1 MISWIIWIPVKYYNL
16 TDKVAIVTG
25 ASRGIGEAI
34 ATQLSNCGAKI
45 NLIARNSDK
54 LDVVKDA
61 INSEGGIAESMAGD
75 VSNLNSFSEIV
86 TNTIDK
92 WGRIDILV
100 NNAGVAR
107 DNIIMRM
114 KEDDWDSVMNINL
127 KGCFNGI
134 KSVTRPMI
142 KNKAGRIINITSVIG
157 QIGNAGQCNYAA
169 SKAGILGLT
178 KSMAKELGS
187 RNITVNAVAPGYITT
202 DMTNELN
209 DDTKNKMKSS
219 IPLGRLGNPIDVANL
234 VCFLASDEAGYIT
247 GQTFNVD
254 GGMVMI

>member
-1 MISWIIWIPVKYYNL
+1 MPVKCCNL

-34 ATQLSNCGAKI
+34 AKQLSSCGAKI
-45 NLIARNSDK
+45 ILIARNSDQ
-54 LDVVKDA
+54 LVAVKET
-61 INSEGGIAESMAGD
+61 IISNGGIAESIAGD
-75 VSNLNSFSEIV
+75 VSNLNSISEIV

-92 WGRIDILV
+92 WGQIDILV
-100 NNAGVAR
+100 NNAGIAR

-134 KSVTRPMI
+134 KSVARPMI

-157 QIGNAGQCNYAA
+157 QIGNAGQSNYAA
-169 SKAGILGLT
+169 SKAGIMGLT

-209 DDTKNKMKSS
+209 DEVKEQMKSS
-219 IPLGRLGNPIDVANL
+219 ILLRRLGTPDDVANL

>member
-1 MISWIIWIPVKYYNL
+1 MPVKCCNL

-34 ATQLSNCGAKI
+34 AKRISSCGAKI
-45 NLIARNSDK
+45 ILIARNSDQ
-54 LDVVKDA
+54 LVAVKET
-61 INSEGGIAESMAGD
+61 IISNGGIAESIAGD
-75 VSNLNSFSEIV
+75 VSNLNSISEIV

-100 NNAGVAR
+100 NNAGIVR

-134 KSVTRPMI
+134 KSVARPMI

-157 QIGNAGQCNYAA
+157 QIGNAGQSNYAA
-169 SKAGILGLT
+169 SKAGIMGLT

-187 RNITVNAVAPGYITT
+187 RNITVHAVAPGYITS

-209 DDTKNKMKSS
+209 DEVKEQLKSS
-219 IPLGRLGNPIDVANL
+219 IPLGRLGTPDDVANL

>member
-1 MISWIIWIPVKYYNL
+1 MPVKCCNL
-16 TDKVAIVTG
+16 NDKVAIVTG

-34 ATQLSNCGAKI
+34 AKQLSSCGAKI
-45 NLIARNSDK
+45 ILIARNSDQ
-54 LDVVKDA
+54 LVAVKET
-61 INSEGGIAESMAGD
+61 IISKGGIAESMAGD

-100 NNAGVAR
+100 NNAGIFR

-134 KSVTRPMI
+134 KSVARPMI

-157 QIGNAGQCNYAA
+157 QIGNAGQSNYAA
-169 SKAGILGLT
+169 SKAGIMGLT

-209 DDTKNKMKSS
+209 DEVKEQMKSS
-219 IPLGRLGNPIDVANL
+219 IPLGRLGTPDDVANL
-234 VCFLASDEAGYIT
+234 ACFLASDEAGYIT

>member
-1 MISWIIWIPVKYYNL
+1 MPVKCCNL

-34 ATQLSNCGAKI
+34 AKQLSSCGAKI
-45 NLIARNSDK
+45 ILIARNSDQ
-54 LDVVKDA
+54 LVAVKET
-61 INSEGGIAESMAGD
+61 IISNGGIAESIAGD
-75 VSNLNSFSEIV
+75 VSNLNSISEIV

-92 WGRIDILV
+92 WGQIDILV
-100 NNAGVAR
+100 NNAGIAR

-134 KSVTRPMI
+134 KSVARPMI

-157 QIGNAGQCNYAA
+157 QIGNAGQSNYAA
-169 SKAGILGLT
+169 SKAGIMGLT

-209 DDTKNKMKSS
+209 DEVKEQLKSS
-219 IPLGRLGNPIDVANL
+219 IPLGRLGTPDDVANL

>member
-1 MISWIIWIPVKYYNL
+1 MPVKCCNL

-34 ATQLSNCGAKI
+34 AKQLSSCGAKI
-45 NLIARNSDK
+45 ILIARNSDQ
-54 LDVVKDA
+54 LVAVKET
-61 INSEGGIAESMAGD
+61 IISNGGIAESIAGD
-75 VSNLNSFSEIV
+75 VSNLNSISEIV

-92 WGRIDILV
+92 WGQIDILV
-100 NNAGVAR
+100 NNAGIAR

-134 KSVTRPMI
+134 KSVARPMI

-157 QIGNAGQCNYAA
+157 QIGNAGQSNYAA
-169 SKAGILGLT
+169 SKAGIMGLT

-209 DDTKNKMKSS
+209 DEVKEQMKSS
-219 IPLGRLGNPIDVANL
+219 IPLGRLGTPDDVANL

-247 GQTFNVD
+247 GQTFNVN

>member
-1 MISWIIWIPVKYYNL
+1 MPVKCCNL

-34 ATQLSNCGAKI
+34 AKQLSSYGAKI
-45 NLIARNSDK
+45 ILIARNSDQ
-54 LDVVKDA
+54 LVAVKET
-61 INSEGGIAESMAGD
+61 IISNGGIAESIAGD
-75 VSNLNSFSEIV
+75 VSNLNSISEIV

-92 WGRIDILV
+92 WGQIDILV
-100 NNAGVAR
+100 NNAGIAR
-107 DNIIMRM
+107 DNIIMRI

-134 KSVTRPMI
+134 KSVARPMI

-157 QIGNAGQCNYAA
+157 QIGNVGQSNYAA
-169 SKAGILGLT
+169 SKAGIMGLT

-209 DDTKNKMKSS
+209 DEVKEQLKSS
-219 IPLGRLGNPIDVANL
+219 IPLGRLGTPDDVANL

>member
-1 MISWIIWIPVKYYNL
+1 MPVKCCNL

-34 ATQLSNCGAKI
+34 AKQLSSCGAKI
-45 NLIARNSDK
+45 ILIARNSDQ
-54 LDVVKDA
+54 LVAVKET
-61 INSEGGIAESMAGD
+61 IISNGGIAESMAGD
-75 VSNLNSFSEIV
+75 VSNLNSISEIV

-100 NNAGVAR
+100 NNAGIAR

-134 KSVTRPMI
+134 KSVARPMI
-142 KNKAGRIINITSVIG
+142 KNKAGRIINITSVVG
-157 QIGNAGQCNYAA
+157 QIGNAGQSNYAA
-169 SKAGILGLT
+169 SKAGIMGLT

-209 DDTKNKMKSS
+209 DEVKEQLKSS
-219 IPLGRLGNPIDVANL
+219 IPLGRLGTPDDVANL

>member
-1 MISWIIWIPVKYYNL
+1 MPVKCCNL

-34 ATQLSNCGAKI
+34 AKQLSSCGAKI
-45 NLIARNSDK
+45 ILIARNSDQ
-54 LDVVKDA
+54 LVAVKET
-61 INSEGGIAESMAGD
+61 IISNGGIAESIAGD
-75 VSNLNSFSEIV
+75 VSNLNSISEIV

-100 NNAGVAR
+100 NNAGITR

-114 KEDDWDSVMNINL
+114 KENDWDSVMNINL

-134 KSVTRPMI
+134 KSVARPMI

-157 QIGNAGQCNYAA
+157 QIGNAGQSNYAA
-169 SKAGILGLT
+169 SKAGIMGLT

-209 DDTKNKMKSS
+209 DEVIKQMKSS
-219 IPLGRLGNPIDVANL
+219 IPLGRLGTPDDVANL

>member
-1 MISWIIWIPVKYYNL
+1 MPVKCCNL

-34 ATQLSNCGAKI
+34 AKKISSCGAKI
-45 NLIARNSDK
+45 ILIARNSDQ
-54 LDVVKDA
+54 LVAVKET
-61 INSEGGIAESMAGD
+61 IISNGGIAESIAGD
-75 VSNLNSFSEIV
+75 VSNLNSISEIV

-92 WGRIDILV
+92 WGQIDILV
-100 NNAGVAR
+100 NNAGIAR

-114 KEDDWDSVMNINL
+114 KESDWDSVMNINL

-134 KSVTRPMI
+134 KSVARPMI

-157 QIGNAGQCNYAA
+157 QIGNAGQSNYAA
-169 SKAGILGLT
+169 SKAGIIGLT

-209 DDTKNKMKSS
+209 DEVKEQLKSS
-219 IPLGRLGNPIDVANL
+219 IPLGRLGTPDDVANL

>member
-1 MISWIIWIPVKYYNL
+1 MPVKCCNL

-34 ATQLSNCGAKI
+34 AKQLSSCGAKI
-45 NLIARNSDK
+45 ILIARNSDQ
-54 LDVVKDA
+54 LVAVKET
-61 INSEGGIAESMAGD
+61 IISNGGIAESMAGD
-75 VSNLNSFSEIV
+75 VSNLNSISEIV

-100 NNAGVAR
+100 NNAGIAR

-114 KEDDWDSVMNINL
+114 KEDDWDIVMNINL

-134 KSVTRPMI
+134 KSVARPMI

-157 QIGNAGQCNYAA
+157 QIGNAGQSNYAA
-169 SKAGILGLT
+169 SKAGIMGLT

-209 DDTKNKMKSS
+209 DEVKEQMKSS
-219 IPLGRLGNPIDVANL
+219 IPLGRLGTPDDVANL

>member
-1 MISWIIWIPVKYYNL
+1 MKCYNL
-16 TDKVAIVTG
+16 EEKVAIVTG

-34 ATQLSNCGAKI
+34 ATQLSSCGAKI
-45 NLIARNSDK
+45 ILIARNADK
-54 LDVVKDA
+54 LKIVQER
-61 INSEGGIAESMAGD
+61 ITSQGGIAESITGD
-75 VSNLNSFSEIV
+75 VSSLDSFSEIISIA
-86 TNTIDK
+86 NEK
-92 WGRIDILV
+92 WGHIDILV
-100 NNAGVAR
+100 NNAGVTR

-114 KEDDWDSVMNINL
+114 KEDDWDEVMSINL

-157 QIGNAGQCNYAA
+157 QIGNAGQSNYAA
-169 SKAGILGLT
+169 SKAGIMGLT

-202 DMTNELN
+202 DMTDELN
-209 DDTKNKMKSS
+209 DDVKEKMKSS
-219 IPLGRLGNPIDVANL
+219 IHLGRLGTPDDVANL
-234 VCFLASDEAGYIT
+234 VCFLASDDAGYIT

>member
-1 MISWIIWIPVKYYNL
+1 MPVKCCNL

-34 ATQLSNCGAKI
+34 AKQLSSCGAKI
-45 NLIARNSDK
+45 ILIARNSDQ
-54 LDVVKDA
+54 LVAVKET
-61 INSEGGIAESMAGD
+61 IISNGGIAESMAGD
-75 VSNLNSFSEIV
+75 VSNLNSISEIV

-100 NNAGVAR
+100 NNAGIAR

-134 KSVTRPMI
+134 KSVARPMI
-142 KNKAGRIINITSVIG
+142 KNKTGRIINITSVIG
-157 QIGNAGQCNYAA
+157 QIGNAGQSNYAA
-169 SKAGILGLT
+169 SKAGIMGLT
-178 KSMAKELGS
+178 KSMAKEFGS

-209 DDTKNKMKSS
+209 DEVKEQMKSS
-219 IPLGRLGNPIDVANL
+219 IPLGRLGTPDDVANL

-254 GGMVMI
+254 GGIVMI

>member
-1 MISWIIWIPVKYYNL
+1 
-16 TDKVAIVTG
+16 
-25 ASRGIGEAI
+25 
-34 ATQLSNCGAKI
+34 
-45 NLIARNSDK
+45 
-54 LDVVKDA
+54 
-61 INSEGGIAESMAGD
+61 
-75 VSNLNSFSEIV
+75 
-86 TNTIDK
+86 
-92 WGRIDILV
+92 
-100 NNAGVAR
+100 
-107 DNIIMRM
+107 
-114 KEDDWDSVMNINL
+114 MNINL

-134 KSVTRPMI
+134 KSVARPMI

-157 QIGNAGQCNYAA
+157 QIGNAGQSNYAA
-169 SKAGILGLT
+169 SKAGIMGLT

-209 DDTKNKMKSS
+209 DEVKEQLKSS
-219 IPLGRLGNPIDVANL
+219 IPLGRLGTPDDVANL